1 MGFRSTFTGRSD
13 MAEAEAQPTDAKQLL
28 SSAASSTV
36 EAYQQM
42 EMPMFRYIGLVV
54 VPSAVFFLV
63 SIAVVLTV
71 HLPFMIALPIPLL
84 GVLGLGTAVIYPKLL
99 RDRRRKQIEDRL
111 HLFITHMTVLSTAN
125 MDRVQVFRI
134 LSKEKE
140 YKELALEMQRIV
152 QLVDT
157 WNQSLDDALRIRA
170 KKVPSKPLSD
180 FFDRLAYTIGAG
192 GKIQDFLLSEQGVVI
207 QNYVT
212 IYEGSLSNLE
222 VMKDLYL
229 SMILSVTFALVFA
242 TVLPILTGTN
252 PTMTVGAVVVMFAFV
267 QVGFLFMIQTTAP
280 YDPVWYHPEE
290 KGRTASERKVRISVI
305 AGIVLTALSIVI
317 CLLVLLGRT
326 SIDPSTI
333 PLPIFAALPTTP
345 LVLPG
350 LVVRREENK
359 VKERD
364 DEFTNFIRAL
374 GASETAK
381 QSTTSR
387 VLKTLRKK
395 DFGALTPDINDLY
408 IRLSMRIESELAW
421 RHFTADSR
429 SYLIQKFSE
438 MYLIGRQMGGEPKN
452 LGELISGNMN
462 EVMQLREQREQSTMT
477 LIGVL
482 YGITAASTFAFFI
495 GLEIVNIL
503 SGMSIG
509 LNTSQFNFGTIIHTG
524 VYNNI
529 MIEYLLVIIILL
541 NSVLSSLMIRIVDG
555 GHKVNAYLHFVL
567 LTWVSAVIAWITRIV
582 VQTFLNV

>member
-1 MGFRSTFTGRSD
+1 
-13 MAEAEAQPTDAKQLL
+13 MAEAEAQQTDAKQLL
-28 SSAASSTV
+28 SAAASSTI
-36 EAYQQM
+36 EAYHQM
-42 EMPMFRYIGLVV
+42 EMPMLRYVGFVI
-54 VPSAVFFLV
+54 VPSILFFLGSLALV
-63 SIAVVLTV
+63 FTV
-71 HLPFMIALPIPLL
+71 DLPFIIALPVPLL
-84 GVLGLGTAVIYPKLL
+84 GALCLVTAILYPKLL

-134 LSKEKE
+134 LSKEPE
-140 YKELALEMQRIV
+140 YKELALEMQRVV

-157 WNQSLDDALRIRA
+157 WNQSLDDALQIRA

-192 GKIQDFLLSEQGVVI
+192 GEIQDFLLSEQDVVI

-212 IYEGSLSNLE
+212 IYEGSLRNLE

-252 PTMTVGAVVVMFAFV
+252 PTMTVSAVVVMFAFV
-267 QVGFLFMIQTTAP
+267 QMGFLFMIQTTAP
-280 YDPVWYHPEE
+280 YDPVWYHPDE
-290 KGRTASERKVRISVI
+290 KGRTDSERKVRISVI
-305 AGIVLTALSIVI
+305 VGIVLTVAAIVV

-326 SIDPSTI
+326 SVDPSSI

-350 LVVRREENK
+350 LVVRREERK

-364 DEFTNFIRAL
+364 EEFTSFIRAL

-387 VLKTLRKK
+387 VLETLRKK
-395 DFGALTPDINDLY
+395 DFGALSPDIDDLFK
-408 IRLSMRIESELAW
+408 RLSMRIESELAW
-421 RHFTADSR
+421 RHFTADAR

-438 MYLIGRQMGGEPKN
+438 MYLIGRQMGGEPKH

-503 SGMSIG
+503 SGMSVG
-509 LNTSQFNFGTIIHTG
+509 LNTPQFNFGTLIHTG

-555 GHKVNAYLHFVL
+555 GHKVNAYMHFVL
-567 LTWVSAVIAWITRIV
+567 LTWVSGVIAWVTRIV
-582 VQTFLNV
+582 VGTFLNV